1 MHLGSENVRLRTHP
15 KITWQNKA
23 AWEPASWSWMSSIER
38 EASGAAEGFERHGR
52 LISVRAFKDKKSGA
66 AIELLVGFEKAI
78 FSAVMRLDDPAV
90 VPDLLKILESLQGC
104 SLLEIGNAELAR
116 ISSRLVLKP
125 KNGKP
130 STAQVRSQ
138 PSSR

>member
-1 MHLGSENVRLRTHP
+1 MRLRTHP

-23 AWEPASWSWMSSIER
+23 AWEPASWSWMSTIESGTNQAAGEIER
-38 EASGAAEGFERHGR
+38 RGR

-66 AIELLVGFEKAI
+66 AIELLVGFEKAV
-78 FSAVMRLDDPAV
+78 FSAVMRLDDPGV
-90 VPDLLKILESLQGC
+90 VPDLLKILESLHGC

-116 ISSRLVLKP
+116 ISSRPVLKLKDGERASP
-125 KNGKP
+125 Q
-130 STAQVRSQ
+130 ARSQ